1 MMLKKAIKDFLKPRD
16 KTFEGQ
22 INLVANC
29 KLAVRGRD
37 VGAFLLQTK
46 DPLSDNGGY
55 AMTFG
60 FRFSGINLNRYQD
73 GSHLVLKRIQAGLK
87 MLPDNQ
93 KLRIHMRSF
102 SDIEELQAEQQLK
115 ESPPLELQYLL
126 MSDRKKIIDQN
137 AQKKRQQRE
146 LIIFVTHQIGD
157 VGGERLDLV
166 EKPIYVLQKL
176 YDKINGVTDLDPY
189 HHYRNLLMLGFD
201 SGFLPLESL
210 LRERMSLD
218 VEPMTSDELWQY
230 GWNVFNQEAAPKN
243 PYRLILNDRGGSPQV
258 SQEISDTIDPVSL
271 MIRGAN
277 ATPSKP
283 LTSKSTVGVRGKLV
297 AAIALEEK
305 PAQFDTPEDQLFW
318 LWDALQYI
326 PDIEFVCEV
335 ERAPTRMATF
345 MMQRVTKQSVVQV
358 ADTAKQRDVDV
369 RAGNRLN
376 ESVEAQNRIY
386 SGEIPLWAS
395 ALCFIHRD
403 TPQQLTEACSL
414 LANLFTQGKFVR
426 DVDIVPDLWV
436 RSLPF
441 VSGKLLKDGRR
452 QMMFSD
458 EIAALLPLPLPYTGD
473 DKGLELSTKE
483 GNSPFFIDFVNK
495 FRGMIVI
502 GQSRSG
508 KSVLASSIY
517 LHAIASGM
525 NLIALDYPKPDGRT
539 TCEDLVK
546 FLGPDIADYYNVGEQ
561 SNNLFEGPNPY
572 KMTHLSARDIE
583 QRLDGYRKFLVD
595 SLVTMVMG
603 MQENATTK
611 RVRTILSQCIYAF
624 FENPQIVARFDA
636 AYQGGMGYQ
645 AWENIPTLS
654 DFIPFVEDFQLNM
667 DGSAE
672 VIDSAKAT
680 IVLELRNWL
689 LTPTGKSISSPSTV
703 NTDSQF
709 LVFALRDV
717 SEGIEAA
724 VLALSAQSL
733 AFRKASEMADCLISI
748 DESPIILKFPALA
761 QTAGNWASNGLAAG
775 IKLILLSQ
783 DPESIANSSVANQL
797 VQNLTT
803 RLVGKVTE
811 NGAQS
816 LNKLFGYSLDTL
828 RQNTSESY
836 SINPQALSTSWL
848 VDMDGHKTH
857 TNLYSTPELLA
868 AVMNNSGEK
877 WLRQHITNQFPDNKY
892 IGHQKLTDIYV
903 KALQNGTLDDL
914 MSERFASSSSK
925 NPLTGKE
932 HDESIKIAS

>member
-1 MMLKKAIKDFLKPRD
+1 MMIKNAIKDFIKPRD

-22 INLVANC
+22 IDLISNC

-37 VGAFLLQTK
+37 VGGLLLKTK
-46 DPLSDNGGY
+46 DPLSENGGY
-55 AMTFG
+55 SMTFG
-60 FRFSGINLNRYQD
+60 FKFSGINLNRYQD

-126 MSDRKKIIDQN
+126 MSDRKKIIHQN
-137 AQKKRQQRE
+137 SQKKRQKRG
-146 LIIFVTHQIGD
+146 LIVFATHHL
-157 VGGERLDLV
+157 GGAGSEDLDLV
-166 EKPIYVLQKL
+166 EKPIYFLQKM
-176 YDKINGVTDLDPY
+176 YEKFNGETDLEPY
-189 HHYRNLLMLGFD
+189 DHYRSLLMHGFD

-218 VEPMTSDELWQY
+218 VEPMTSDELWHY
-230 GWNVFNQEAAPKN
+230 GWNIFNQQAAPQN
-243 PYRLILNDRGGSPQV
+243 PYRLILSDRSGSPKI
-258 SQEISDTIDPVSL
+258 SQEINDTIDPISL
-271 MIRGAN
+271 MIRGAQ

-297 AAIALEEK
+297 TAIALEEK
-305 PAQFDTPEDQLFW
+305 PTQFDTPEDQLFW

-395 ALCFIHRD
+395 ALCFVHRD

-414 LANLFTQGKFVR
+414 LANLFTQGKFIR

-458 EIAALLPLPLPYTGD
+458 EIAALMPLPLPYTGD

-572 KMTHLSARDIE
+572 KMVHLSAKDVE
-583 QRLDGYRKFLVD
+583 QRIDGYQKFLVD

-603 MQENATTK
+603 MQDNSATK
-611 RVRTILSQCIYAF
+611 RVRTILSQCVYAF
-624 FENPQIVARFDA
+624 FDDSTIVARFDA

-645 AWENIPTLS
+645 AWENIPTLH
-654 DFIPFVEDFQLNM
+654 DFIPFVENFQLNM
-667 DGSAE
+667 DGSAD

-816 LNKLFGYSLDTL
+816 LNKLFGYSLETL
-828 RQNTSESY
+828 RQNTSEGY

-892 IGHQKLTDIYV
+892 IGHQQLTDIYV
-903 KALQNGTLDDL
+903 EALQNGTLDDL
-914 MSERFASSSSK
+914 MSERFVSSN
-925 NPLTGKE
+925 NPNSHKGKE